1 MDQMS
6 EWVLGIMA
14 KFGYFGI
21 IFAMFAE
28 NVFPP
33 IPSEVIMPAAGFA
46 ASKGEMSIVLVI
58 LTGTLGA
65 VLGALPLYYLGR
77 KFDEPRLVEFT
88 EKYGKYVFIKPIDI
102 TNANAW
108 FDKHGKMAVFFG
120 RMVPGVRSLISI
132 PAGMNKMALLP
143 FLALTALGASIWTAI
158 LALAGYYL
166 GQNYDAVAG
175 ILAPY
180 SKAIGISI
188 LVIIVGLLIK
198 RRLSYRK
205 KAGDKNNDKNSN
217 EH

>member
-46 ASKGEMSIVLVI
+46 ASKGDMSIVLVI

-65 VLGALPLYYLGR
+65 VLGALPLYYLGH
-77 KFDEPRLVEFT
+77 KFDEPRLVAFI
-88 EKYGKYVFIKPIDI
+88 EKYGKYVFIKPTDI
-102 TNANAW
+102 TDANAW

-143 FLALTALGASIWTAI
+143 FLALSALGASIWTAI

-180 SKAIGISI
+180 SKAIGILI
-188 LVIIVGLLIK
+188 LMVIVGLLIK

-205 KAGDKNNDKNSN
+205 KADDKNNDKNSN

>member
-1 MDQMS
+1 MDKMS
-6 EWVLGIMA
+6 EWVLGIMS

-46 ASKGEMSIVLVI
+46 ASKGDMSIVLVI

-77 KFDEPRLVEFT
+77 KFDEPRLAEFT
-88 EKYGKYVFIKPIDI
+88 EKYGKYVFIKPTDI
-102 TNANAW
+102 TDANAW

-188 LVIIVGLLIK
+188 LFVIVGLLIK

-205 KAGDKNNDKNSN
+205 KADDKKNDKNSN

>member
-1 MDQMS
+1 MDKMS

-65 VLGALPLYYLGR
+65 VLGALPLYYLGH

-88 EKYGKYVFIKPIDI
+88 EKYGKYVFIKPTDI
-102 TNANAW
+102 TDANAW

-132 PAGMNKMALLP
+132 PAGMNKMSLLP

-188 LVIIVGLLIK
+188 LFVIVGLLIK

-205 KAGDKNNDKNSN
+205 KADDKNNDKNSN

>member
-1 MDQMS
+1 
-6 EWVLGIMA
+6 MA

-46 ASKGEMSIVLVI
+46 ASKGDMSIVLVI

-65 VLGALPLYYLGR
+65 VLGALPLYYLGH
-77 KFDEPRLVEFT
+77 KFDEPRLVAFI
-88 EKYGKYVFIKPIDI
+88 EKYGKYVFIKPTDI
-102 TNANAW
+102 TDANAW

-143 FLALTALGASIWTAI
+143 FLALSALGASIWTAI

-180 SKAIGISI
+180 SKAIGILI
-188 LVIIVGLLIK
+188 LMVIVGLLIK

-205 KAGDKNNDKNSN
+205 KADDKNNDKNSN